1 MITLFLFVAI
11 IIVMLLL
18 WELLSNTGIQFTD
31 TLGYVLFFA
40 AVIIVVLPIVLLM
53 IKWDKWKK

>member
-1 MITLFLFVAI
+1 M
-11 IIVMLLL
+11 LL
-18 WELLSNTGIQFTD
+18 WELLSNAGVQFTD
-31 TLGYVLFFA
+31 TLGWVLFFA